1 MSDITSVS
9 QLTDID
15 PTQCY
20 YKDLQSL
27 IERYGISVGYSDNTF
42 RGEQAMTRAEAVQL
56 VNQAL
61 DRVLELI
68 AASEAKT
75 LELITA
81 SKDS

>member
-9 QLTDID
+9 QLTDVD

-42 RGEQAMTRAEAVQL
+42 RGEQAMTRAEAV
-56 VNQAL
+56 
-61 DRVLELI
+61 
-68 AASEAKT
+68 
-75 LELITA
+75 
-81 SKDS
+81 